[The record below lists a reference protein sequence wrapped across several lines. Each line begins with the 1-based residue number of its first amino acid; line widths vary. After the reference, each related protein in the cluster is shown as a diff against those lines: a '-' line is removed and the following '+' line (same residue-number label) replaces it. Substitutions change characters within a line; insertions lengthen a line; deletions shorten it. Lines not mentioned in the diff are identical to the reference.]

1 VNFIDK
7 AYDELSSLRGQL
19 ALLPEARL
27 IGTPRRWVE
36 RDLSEAD
43 LEKQASD
50 HRTDKYYR
58 AENAA
63 KGIKATGNSKAPLR
77 LEVFDAMVDIDESIK
92 ELEAAVCDHL
102 GLTPL
107 KGCNGAARIT
117 RIIGLLDRI
126 TVIED
131 IADHVL
137 RESARMNRKA
147 RQALGEAEPIHKIKA
162 RCPICD
168 SMSLRAFTEREL
180 VICVDPGCECDDEEC
195 PCKFDK
201 PVRHMWPVDQWEDL
215 AAVLNERK
223 SA

>member
-1 VNFIDK
+1 MNFIDK

-19 ALLPEARL
+19 VLLPEARL

-36 RDLSEAD
+36 RDLSAAD
-43 LEKQASD
+43 LRKQAD
-50 HRTDKYYR
+50 DYKTDKYFR
-58 AENAA
+58 AENDA

-77 LEVFDAMVDIDESIK
+77 LEVFDAMMDISESLR
-92 ELEAAVCDHL
+92 ELEAAVCDRL

-107 KGCNGAARIT
+107 KGYDGGARIT
-117 RIIGLLDRI
+117 RIIGLLERI
-126 TVIED
+126 TVIDD

-137 RESARMNRKA
+137 RESARLNRKA
-147 RQALGEAEPIHKIKA
+147 RQALGDTEPIHKIKA

-195 PCKFDK
+195 PCKYDK
-201 PVRHMWPVDQWEDL
+201 PVRHMWPFDQWEDL
-215 AAVLNERK
+215 SATLDERK